1 LALSV
6 GLLNLLGYVFAQS
19 LGVVESIV
27 RPQVWLMMLF
37 ALAFA
42 FSHLFPERWVQVAQ
56 STVILLLSGPMTLV
70 SPFAFFGMW
79 FFVLAIILMYKY
91 GFLSR
96 WVIAKLIA
104 VGTYYLPFLVMSVL
118 SHEGGDGSTTRI
130 ASYLLF
136 LASCLAFLYFIFEEE
151 IRDLLASNKSKEKVL
166 AAKDTE
172 LAVQAAEIARLE
184 PLSVLGERVA
194 HVAHSFKNQL
204 NQISTVVFFLEQ
216 LHDERR
222 AVDKLQEF
230 TKTVNERIENILM
243 ISRAGVDLE
252 PEEFDVARL
261 LEGLRQVYLSERSF
275 SDHATTELTS
285 DGPLLLRAVRWDF
298 ILLVENILK
307 NALEAIVDRGAH
319 GTIRVDLSNGRLTI
333 ANDGG
338 AMPLCGDCTGSCL
351 DCRHYGHPGQTNKA
365 GGSGHGLAQVFST
378 CRKNGWGLRLRTSGH
393 WTIFEITLSARP
405 SA

>member
-1 LALSV
+1 
-6 GLLNLLGYVFAQS
+6 LL
-19 LGVVESIV
+19 
-27 RPQVWLMMLF
+27 R
-37 ALAFA
+37 
-42 FSHLFPERWVQVAQ
+42 VAN
-56 STVILLLSGPMTLV
+56 
-70 SPFAFFGMW
+70 
-79 FFVLAIILMYKY
+79 
-91 GFLSR
+91 
-96 WVIAKLIA
+96 
-104 VGTYYLPFLVMSVL
+104 
-118 SHEGGDGSTTRI
+118 
-130 ASYLLF
+130 YLLF